1 MKIKKINNIKL
12 NDEGNIELE
21 ADLSNNYI
29 LKIDNIRSETMQ
41 INVDYVSIKD
51 YKNITLGKIK
61 DSMSITFDIMPNKDN
76 NFYTIVNTNKYH
88 VGDYV
93 YNIKDK
99 EPFKIIYIRYSTSEV
114 LSYQLEY
121 LGTNKYFPKHIF
133 TSEELL
139 DKDYIILNKMEE

>member
-21 ADLSNNYI
+21 ADLGNNYI
-29 LKIDNIRSETMQ
+29 LKIDNIRSETVQ
-41 INVDYVSIKD
+41 INMDYTSIKD
-51 YKNITLGKIK
+51 YNNVTL
-61 DSMSITFDIMPNKDN
+61 TFDIMPNKDN
-76 NFYTIVNTNKYH
+76 DFYTIVNTNKYH

-121 LGTNKYFPKHIF
+121 LGTNKYFPKTKF
-133 TSEELL
+133 TTEELL
-139 DKDYIILNKMEE
+139 DKDYIILNKTEE

>member
-1 MKIKKINNIKL
+1 M
-12 NDEGNIELE
+12 
-21 ADLSNNYI
+21 

-41 INVDYVSIKD
+41 INMNYASIKD
-51 YKNITLGKIK
+51 YNNITLGKIK
-61 DSMSITFDIMPNKDN
+61 DSVSITFDIMPNKDN

-99 EPFKIIYIRYSTSEV
+99 ELFKIIYIRYSTSEV

-121 LGTNKYFPKHIF
+121 LGTNKYLPKRMF
-133 TSEELL
+133 TTEELL
-139 DKDYIILNKMEE
+139 DKDYIILNKTEE

>member
-1 MKIKKINNIKL
+1 
-12 NDEGNIELE
+12 
-21 ADLSNNYI
+21 
-29 LKIDNIRSETMQ
+29 MQ

-76 NFYTIVNTNKYH
+76 NFYTIINTNKYH

>member
-1 MKIKKINNIKL
+1 M
-12 NDEGNIELE
+12 
-21 ADLSNNYI
+21 
-29 LKIDNIRSETMQ
+29 
-41 INVDYVSIKD
+41 DYVSIKD

-61 DSMSITFDIMPNKDN
+61 DSMSITFDIMPNKDK

-99 EPFKIIYIRYSTSEV
+99 EPFKIIYIRYSTLEV

-121 LGTNKYFPKHIF
+121 LGTNKNIPKNKF
-133 TSEELL
+133 ETEKLL
-139 DKDYIILNKMEE
+139 DRDYIVLNKMEE

>member
-1 MKIKKINNIKL
+1 M
-12 NDEGNIELE
+12 
-21 ADLSNNYI
+21 NY
-29 LKIDNIRSETMQ
+29 T
-41 INVDYVSIKD
+41 SIKD
-51 YKNITLGKIK
+51 YNNVTLGNIK
-61 DSMSITFDIMPNKDN
+61 DSISITFDVMPNKDN

-121 LGTNKYFPKHIF
+121 LGTNKYFPKTKF
-133 TSEELL
+133 TTEELL
-139 DKDYIILNKMEE
+139 DKDYIILNKTEE